1 MMLEWNEQ
9 AQKWRGQKLK
19 CSAVTT
25 LSLQLR
31 WKEFVPLYLSF
42 CYCKGVNT
50 FEFKCMYVVRPVAT
64 LEFQTCFSTQHK
76 DLWRVNGIIPSYA
89 IWPEHVT
96 YTGQILA

>member
-1 MMLEWNEQ
+1 MFGGYYFKLTVGLESI
-9 AQKWRGQKLK
+9 RTHIVVIFTIVGGL
-19 CSAVTT
+19 
-25 LSLQLR
+25 
-31 WKEFVPLYLSF
+31 
-42 CYCKGVNT
+42 NT
-50 FEFKCMYVVRPVAT
+50 FERKCMYVVRPVAT